1 MQKNWLQKKY
11 LLIKITGTVIVAIF
25 ICIITLQGCSST
37 MTQGQAKPT
46 TVDVHKLDVH
56 FSVGKPIENE
66 ETRKALEVVSEIK
79 GVSYTIDRYNERFA
93 NDSVH
98 ATKFV
103 DRDPDPKADDPILK
117 NYYNVVVGADSLTM
131 VHTWFTFLVRNDFK
145 EVLYYDMKKGK
156 PMPIDNWKI
165 NWPASEFLRN
175 KTD

>member
-1 MQKNWLQKKY
+1 MQKNWLRLKFLQSKKIGIA
-11 LLIKITGTVIVAIF
+11 LLAFLLCATT
-25 ICIITLQGCSST
+25 SW
-37 MTQGQAKPT
+37 GQVKT
-46 TVDVHKLDVH
+46 TTNVDVHKLDVH

-66 ETRKALEVVSEIK
+66 ETRKALEAVSEIK
-79 GVSYTIDRYNERFA
+79 GVEYTMHRYNERFG

-117 NYYNVVVGADSLTM
+117 NYYNVVIGTDSLTM
-131 VHTWFTFLVRNDFK
+131 VHTWFTFLVKNDFK

-156 PMPIDNWKI
+156 TMPIDEWKKI
-165 NWPASEFLRN
+165 WPASEFLRN